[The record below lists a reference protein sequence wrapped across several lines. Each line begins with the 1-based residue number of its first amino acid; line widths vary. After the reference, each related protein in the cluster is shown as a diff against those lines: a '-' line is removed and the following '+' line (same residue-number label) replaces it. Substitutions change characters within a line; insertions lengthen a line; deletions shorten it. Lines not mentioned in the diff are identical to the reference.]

1 MLMSVVLLL
10 SGGLSVFVK
19 FGSWVFY
26 FGFNGFYV
34 ERLCS
39 LHFFFGVVNYRRL

>member
-1 MLMSVVLLL
+1 MM
-10 SGGLSVFVK
+10 FK

-26 FGFNGFYV
+26 LGSDGFYV

-39 LHFFFGVVNYRRL
+39 VHFFFGFVNCVRLSS